1 MRNLTVIAAIL
12 VALAAAQPAHA
23 DPLPP
28 KPARGCHSAWCEK
41 VRDLRAVAKRI
52 DQGFAMFARI
62 RRDAGSPMAPHA
74 TAIARAARAQG
85 RSPFALLGIAGKES
99 TLGVA
104 RDCPA
109 FGGGAGN
116 VYGLGS
122 CGYAWRAIEL
132 CGRRYSLADID
143 GYAAGALFE
152 ARFLRCLYSGATD
165 VYGVWER
172 RYCVNEAGDPCPGWA
187 DVVAGV
193 MRQYFRSG
201 PGVRWRDALEAVG
214 R

>member
-1 MRNLTVIAAIL
+1 MRALLATVTVLA
-12 VALAAAQPAHA
+12 ALALTGAANA
-23 DPLPP
+23 DPLPK
-28 KPARGCHSAWCEK
+28 KPPRGCHTAWCEK
-41 VRDLRAVAKRI
+41 VRDMRHIAIRI
-52 DQGFAMFARI
+52 DQGLAAFAR
-62 RRDAGSPMAPHA
+62 AHGSPSPMARHS
-74 TAIARAARAQG
+74 TAIARAARSQG

-99 TLGVA
+99 TLGTA

-122 CGYAWRAIEL
+122 CGYAWKTIPL
-132 CGRRYSLADID
+132 CGRRYSLAGID
-143 GYAAGALFE
+143 SYAAGALFE

-172 RYCVNEAGDPCPGWA
+172 RYCVNDVGDPCPGWA
-187 DVVAGV
+187 DTVAAV
-193 MRQYFRSG
+193 MRVYFRSG